1 MGGGVNPAR
10 RWFLAYA
17 AALVAASCVHLPA
30 LLAAALGIALVA
42 AGRMRWQLLKRSLL
56 ALAVFNLSVSLGY
69 TLVALWQQNFVAET
83 LLLLNLRALLMV
95 FLGFWL
101 VSRIDLLALLAGW
114 PTLSLCATL
123 AIGQI
128 RAYQRVLEEFRMAF
142 ASRNPQPPRLIDR
155 ARHAGAQGGA
165 LLDKSLTSAGE
176 VALAMRSRGA
186 FDA

>member
-1 MGGGVNPAR
+1 MGSRLNPAR
-10 RWFLAYA
+10 RLFLAYFA
-17 AALVAASCVHLPA
+17 SVVAITCIHWPPLLAGILGVA
-30 LLAAALGIALVA
+30 LLL
-42 AGRMRWQLLKRSLL
+42 AGKARWQLLRKTLGALL
-56 ALAVFNLSVSLGY
+56 TFNLSVSLGY
-69 TLVALWQQNFVAET
+69 TVMALWQGQFAADY
-83 LLLLNLRALLMV
+83 LLLVNLRVLLLV

-101 VSRIDLLALLAGW
+101 VSRIDLLQALAGW
-114 PTLSLCATL
+114 PTLSLLATL

-128 RAYQRVLEEFRMAF
+128 RVYARILEEFRLAF
-142 ASRNPQPPRLIDR
+142 TSRNPNPPRLIDR